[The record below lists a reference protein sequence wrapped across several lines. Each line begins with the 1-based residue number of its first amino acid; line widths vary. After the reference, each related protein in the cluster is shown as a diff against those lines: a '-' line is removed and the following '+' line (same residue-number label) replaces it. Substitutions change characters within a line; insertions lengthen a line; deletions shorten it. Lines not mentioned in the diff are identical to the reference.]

1 MNRLDS
7 IFATPRSADLA
18 ALALR
23 LGLGAV
29 FTAHALAKL
38 FVFTLPGTAQ
48 FFAASGF
55 PGWTA
60 YPVFLA
66 ELLGAAAL
74 FAGVGTRLVSL
85 LLLPV
90 MAGALLVH
98 LPNGWM
104 FAAQGGGWEYVAF
117 LMVALVAQLLLG
129 DGAYAL
135 GRLPRAQA
143 ARPRPAQHPA

>member
-1 MNRLDS
+1 MNRVET
-7 IFATPRSADLA
+7 IFSVPRSAELA
-18 ALALR
+18 ALMLR

-29 FTAHALAKL
+29 FLAHALAKPL
-38 FVFTLPGTAQ
+38 VYTLPGTVA

-66 ELLGAAAL
+66 ELLGGAAL
-74 FAGVGTRLVSL
+74 LAGLRTRLVSL

-90 MAGALLVH
+90 MIGALLVH

-104 FAAQGGGWEYVAF
+104 FAGQGGGWEYVAF
-117 LMVALVAQLLLG
+117 LMIALGAQALLG
-129 DGAYAL
+129 DGAFAMS
-135 GRLPRAQA
+135 RLQRS
-143 ARPRPAQHPA
+143 